1 MDVIKFKKKFID
13 YGWSCHICEK
23 GGYRMRTFEELH
35 TIEAVDR
42 FIASYPLTL
51 VYISRT
57 GCSVCHALLPQV
69 AELMKKFP
77 EINLGHV
84 NSAEVEEV
92 AERFTVFSVPA
103 MLLFIEGKEYLREAR
118 IVHMNLFENK
128 LQKIYEGYMN

>member
-1 MDVIKFKKKFID
+1 
-13 YGWSCHICEK
+13 
-23 GGYRMRTFEELH
+23 MRTFEELH
-35 TIEAVDR
+35 TIEAVNS
-42 FIASYPLTL
+42 FISSNPLSFI
-51 VYISRT
+51 YISRT

-69 AELMKKFP
+69 LKLMEEFP
-77 EINLGHV
+77 EIQLAHI

-118 IVHMNLFENK
+118 VVHMSLFEEK

>member
-1 MDVIKFKKKFID
+1 
-13 YGWSCHICEK
+13 
-23 GGYRMRTFEELH
+23 MRTFEELQ
-35 TIEAVDR
+35 TIEAVDS
-42 FIASYPLTL
+42 FITSHVLSF

-69 AELMKKFP
+69 GELMEKFP
-77 EINLGHV
+77 EIRLAHV

-103 MLLFIEGKEYLREAR
+103 LLLFVEGKEYLREAR
-118 IVHMNLFENK
+118 AVHMSLFEEK